1 MKRILH
7 ISAVCCCGLA
17 MAFLGTPVEAQRGG
31 KAPSGQ
37 KSAQGNRGSSNNG
50 GAQRGSSNRGSS
62 DRGSSNRGSSER
74 GSSNRGSSQRGSSNQ
89 GSSERSGQPPRGSG
103 ERTQGS
109 RNPSSENSNRGD
121 NSNRGQE
128 NRGSDRSDRGNR
140 PEGDRSNPTQD
151 QNRGSERPE
160 MNRSDRAEE
169 FREKMQRFNQNRG
182 EGERGENNRGDE
194 NRPGDGN
201 RPTERGDGNR
211 PTEQGEDRAQNN
223 RPNPRGTDY
232 LRNYLSGQRNQGDR
246 DQNNRADN
254 PEDRLRNRIEGA
266 LDPRNQNRNTAE
278 NNLRDRLNNQ
288 ENNLERYQ
296 NQQFRRWDNADQT
309 AARIRN
315 DFVQN
320 RNQNRNQNVR
330 FDQNFWRSVVRN
342 NNNNRV
348 NGYFHVYGSLNGN
361 RNYSRNYWWQPTPV
375 NSLTR
380 WLRGSYNSPRYYS
393 YGPGGDIYCRN
404 GYVYVSGDRY
414 ATIPEYYNQAV
425 HVVRSVP
432 EMTPEQAEEMEWKP
446 LGVFA
451 LASDENQEASFI
463 VQLAI
468 NQDGILS
475 GTFYDEKSQ
484 ETRPLLGRVD
494 EGSQRAVWH
503 FADDPQNGI
512 VMETMLFNL
521 SRDETSVLVHFGE
534 ETTES
539 WLMVRIP
546 EPEEN

>member
-121 NSNRGQE
+121 NSNQGQE

-194 NRPGDGN
+194 NRP
-201 RPTERGDGNR
+201 GDGNR

-315 DFVQN
+315 NFVQN
-320 RNQNRNQNVR
+320 RNQNRNQNLR
-330 FDQNFWRSVVRN
+330 FDQNYWRSLIGN
-342 NNNNRV
+342 NNGNNRV

-361 RNYSRNYWWQPTPV
+361 RNYARNYWWQPTPA